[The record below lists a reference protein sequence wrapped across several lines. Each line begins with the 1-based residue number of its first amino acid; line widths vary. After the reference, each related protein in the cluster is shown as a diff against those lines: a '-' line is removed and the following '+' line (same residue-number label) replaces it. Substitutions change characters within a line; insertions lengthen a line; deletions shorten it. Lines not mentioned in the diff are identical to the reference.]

1 VSALIRKVAVFVLV
15 FSALQIAWQCSTA
28 FNGPIIEKGIVAP
41 AAYAINQLTPDVHAY
56 VRGSHLK
63 SAGSGGINIVNGCDG
78 TELLFLLIAGFAA
91 APLTTRSRLVGII
104 IGIPLVYLL
113 NQARILAL
121 FYSARRD
128 AEWFDALHGFIAPIV
143 LILIIGAYFYAWTAD
158 RLEPARVAEQS
169 PGEP

>member
-1 VSALIRKVAVFVLV
+1 VIRKVAVFVLV
-15 FSALQIAWQCSTA
+15 FSALQIAWQCSTD
-28 FNGPIIEKGIVAP
+28 FSGPIIEKGIVAP

-63 SAGSGGINIVNGCDG
+63 SAGGGGINIVNGCDG

-91 APLTTRSRLVGII
+91 APLSARSRVAGIV

-128 AEWFDALHGFIAPIV
+128 AEWFDALHAFIAPIV

-158 RLEPARVAEQS
+158 RLEHARPAARS
-169 PGEP
+169 PGAP